1 MKKFFLVGLCL
12 FLGSTSAF
20 AQETEATAE
29 ADLLYVAN
37 QLDAAVTVIDM
48 ATNEIVATVDL
59 TAFGFSPDAKP
70 HHIAVE
76 ADGAFWYVSLIG
88 DGKVLKF
95 NRDNELVG
103 QADFET
109 PGMMVVDP
117 TTSTLYVGRSMMAV
131 NPPPSIGIVD
141 RETMEMDEI
150 VVFFPRPHA
159 LALSGTSDRLYTA
172 SLAENSVA
180 SLGLEDEDVELSR
193 LEGPIH
199 TLVQFAIAPDGQTMV
214 AGGQLSGQLLF
225 FSLADP
231 AHPNVTAALDVGG
244 MPWHPTFTPDG
255 RYVYI
260 GNQALNEVMV
270 IDAEKREVV
279 KRIKGTGLAE
289 PHGIAVRPD
298 GRYVYVSNRN
308 LKGTYRPLDADEP
321 QVAEEQE
328 EGDHGN
334 GDHGNEE
341 HHSGHHA
348 EHSTE
353 HGADSHNEDSEA
365 MEMKEKTGD
374 MAMDMNMSDNPDYG
388 GTVTVIDTETN
399 EIVKVLDLGRYP
411 SGMGTRAVR

>member
-1 MKKFFLVGLCL
+1 MKMKKFFLLWCL
-12 FLGSTSAF
+12 LLIRTSAF
-20 AQETEATAE
+20 GQEEGAQ
-29 ADLLYVAN
+29 ADFLYVAN

-48 ATNEIVATVDL
+48 ATNEIVETVDL
-59 TAFGFSPDAKP
+59 TKFGFSADAKP

-76 ADGAFWYVSLIG
+76 ADGSFWYVSLIG

-95 NRDNELVG
+95 NRENELVG

-109 PGMMVVDP
+109 PGMMAVDP
-117 TTSTLYVGRSMMAV
+117 ASQMLYVGRSMMAV

-141 RETMEMDEI
+141 RETMDLDEI
-150 VVFFPRPHA
+150 DVFFPRPHA
-159 LALSGTSDRLYTA
+159 LALSGPDHRLYTA

-193 LEGPIH
+193 LDGPIH
-199 TLVQFAIAPDGQTMV
+199 TLVQFAVAPDGETMV
-214 AGGQLSGQLLF
+214 AGGQLTGQLLF

-231 AHPNVTAALDVGG
+231 AHPEVTATLDVGG

-255 RYVYI
+255 QYVYV

-270 IDAEKREVV
+270 VDAKAHEVV

-289 PHGIAVRPD
+289 PHGIAIRPD
-298 GRYVYVSNRN
+298 SRYVYVSNRN
-308 LKGTYRPLDADEP
+308 LKGTYRSQDANDP
-321 QVAEEQE
+321 QVAEGHDE
-328 EGDHGN
+328 DAS
-334 GDHGNEE
+334 
-341 HHSGHHA
+341 HHSGHHM
-348 EHSTE
+348 EHGTE
-353 HGADSHNEDSEA
+353 HGADVQGEHGSIPMEAEGDS
-365 MEMKEKTGD
+365 
-374 MAMDMNMSDNPDYG
+374 MAMDMNMNENPAYG

>member
-1 MKKFFLVGLCL
+1 MKKFCLIGLCFFVGL
-12 FLGSTSAF
+12 TSAF
-20 AQETEATAE
+20 AQEAEEASE
-29 ADLLYVAN
+29 ADLLYIAN

-48 ATNEIVATVDL
+48 ATNEIAETVDL
-59 TAFGFSPDAKP
+59 TEFGFSPDAKP

-76 ADGAFWYVSLIG
+76 ADGQFWYVSLIG

-95 NRDNELVG
+95 NQDNELVG

-117 TTSTLYVGRSMMAV
+117 ASSTLYVGRSMMAV

-141 RETMEMDEI
+141 RETMDLDEI
-150 VVFFPRPHA
+150 DVFFPRPHA
-159 LALSGTSDRLYTA
+159 LALNGASDRLYTA

-199 TLVQFAIAPDGQTMV
+199 TLVQFAVAPDGQAMV
-214 AGGQLSGQLLF
+214 AGGQLTGQLLF

-231 AHPNVTAALDVGG
+231 AHPEVTATLDVGG

-255 RYVYI
+255 RYVYV

-270 IDAEKREVV
+270 VDAEKRELV

-308 LKGTYRPLDADEP
+308 LKGTYRPEGAAETN
-321 QVAEEQE
+321 VAEEPHE
-328 EGDHGN
+328 N
-334 GDHGNEE
+334 GA
-341 HHSGHHA
+341 HHS
-348 EHSTE
+348 SQTE
-353 HGADSHNEDSEA
+353 HGTDAHSED
-365 MEMKEKTGD
+365 GN
-374 MAMDMNMSDNPDYG
+374 MAMDMEMNGSPSYG

-411 SGMGTRAVR
+411 SGMGTRAVQ